1 MKRILFALLLLP
13 QLAFSQYRADC
24 FSLDLSD
31 NVSQTKIG
39 NTFDK
44 DTTLN
49 ISVRT
54 TISGLSISG
63 TAVLDNDN
71 DSYIRVTLVDNYNYE
86 FLVYENYPALSDDLT
101 TKFSMSLHG
110 KRPILHQISHADI
123 SPSPQSSLFGRDEK
137 KRFHIFTIMN

>member
-1 MKRILFALLLLP
+1 MKRIIFALMLLP

-49 ISVRT
+49 IV
-54 TISGLSISG
+54 
-63 TAVLDNDN
+63 
-71 DSYIRVTLVDNYNYE
+71 
-86 FLVYENYPALSDDLT
+86 
-101 TKFSMSLHG
+101 
-110 KRPILHQISHADI
+110 
-123 SPSPQSSLFGRDEK
+123 
-137 KRFHIFTIMN
+137 